1 MLYSRQMLTPDG
13 RSAPDYERL
22 LQPLTPLSP
31 RWFYYN
37 SARLLLNT
45 VGRLSH
51 GIQLAWQTGFDSG
64 ATLDYVYENRPQG
77 ITPLGRWLDRFYLD
91 SPGWRG
97 IRQRRANLERTL
109 RETLQHLRAEG
120 KPARLLDIA
129 SGPGRYVLETLRDL
143 NDPRIYARLQDWDP
157 RNVEAAGRRAQEL
170 GVANVTCVRG
180 DAFDPAALDSLE
192 PRPTLAIV
200 SGLFELFPD
209 NEMVTRSLRGLAAAL
224 RDGGYLIYT
233 NQPWHPQLEFIARV
247 LINREGKP
255 WIMRCRSQS
264 EMDELVRAVGFEK
277 LSMATDDHGIFTVSV
292 ARRSIVP

>member
-1 MLYSRQMLTPDG
+1 MAKRDG
-13 RSAPDYERL
+13 TSTPDYERL

-31 RWFYYN
+31 RWFYYG
-37 SARLLLNT
+37 SARFLLNT
-45 VGRLSH
+45 VGRLSR
-51 GIQLAWQTGFDSG
+51 GIQLGWQTGFDSG

-77 ITPLGRWLDRFYLD
+77 ITPLGRWFDRIYLD

-97 IRQRRANLERTL
+97 IRQRRAHLEHAL
-109 RETLQHLRAEG
+109 RETLHLLHTEG

-143 NDPRIYARLQDWDP
+143 HDPQISARLQDWDP
-157 RNVEAAGRRAQEL
+157 RNVEAARERAQAL
-170 GVANVTCVRG
+170 GLANITCARG
-180 DAFDPAALDSLE
+180 DAFDAAALESLE

-200 SGLFELFPD
+200 SGLYELFSD
-209 NEMVTRSLRGLAAAL
+209 NKMVTCSLRGLAEAL

-264 EMDELVRAVGFEK
+264 EMDELVRAGGFEK
-277 LSMATDDHGIFTVSV
+277 LSMASDNDGIFSVSV
-292 ARRSIVP
+292 ARRSIAP